1 MSELLTLNKYESLDD
16 GYYDAL
22 ADREG
27 ELTHQDRFGGF
38 VVGAEVQIDHKR
50 QIHVTDLTPNAQNL
64 NLNVRRET

>member
-1 MSELLTLNKYESLDD
+1 MSEFLTLERADELDE

-22 ADREG
+22 ADQAGEG
-27 ELTHQDRFGGF
+27 SPQDRFGGF

>member
-1 MSELLTLNKYESLDD
+1 MSELLTLDTNELDE

-22 ADREG
+22 ADSEG

-50 QIHVTDLTPNAQNL
+50 QIPVTNLTPQAQHL
-64 NLNVRRET
+64 NLSVRRET